1 MTNKQWRGG
10 KGSAPRKGND
20 QKAYSDNWDKIFG
33 KPKLPNAEEAQKI
46 ADQAPHPGKSLY
58 NEIVSTWNALDDVDR
73 ALHRV
78 AETDTYATYC
88 LAQQYGHQI
97 HNIIYDRDI
106 LGIDET
112 KYL

>member
-1 MTNKQWRGG
+1 MSKWHGG
-10 KGSAPRKGND
+10 KGSKRRPEDKKKIDA
-20 QKAYSDNWDKIFG
+20 NWDKIFG
-33 KPKLPNAEEAQKI
+33 KPKLPDAEEAQKI